1 MSRACPT
8 DQVRLGQS
16 VWREEKNEI
25 YREGTG
31 NGVKAHMYLMDK
43 VGGITD
49 THQRATRVDVILPAV

>member
-8 DQVRLGQS
+8 EQVHTCDLVNASG
-16 VWREEKNEI
+16 EEKNEI

-31 NGVKAHMYLMDK
+31 DGVEAYMYLVNK

-49 THQRATRVDVILPAV
+49 AH